1 MTQDAKKLVE
11 NYHDMIYAF
20 IFKHGGKEDDYFSL
34 TETAMRSAESYDK
47 RKGAKFSTY
56 LWQSLLNGFI
66 DEKRKAYLKMKNE
79 QLALADGVD
88 FNRYVEPQDVEE
100 IVVSKLFV
108 EWFKENELTKRQK
121 LILQLKMFGFTN
133 RAIAYK
139 VGISE
144 RAVTDQL
151 RKIRNKYLEVN
162 ERCLN

>member
-1 MTQDAKKLVE
+1 MKKPIPTRRASLKQEKKV
-11 NYHDMIYAF
+11 AQQL
-20 IFKHGGKEDDYFSL
+20 GGKVQPNSGATDYI
-34 TETAMRSAESYDK
+34 
-47 RKGAKFSTY
+47 KGDVVTDNMLIECKTV
-56 LWQSLLNGFI
+56 
-66 DEKRKAYLKMKNE
+66 MK
-79 QLALADGVD
+79 
-88 FNRYVEPQDVEE
+88 PQKT
-100 IVVSKLFV
+100 VSIKK
-108 EWFKENELTKRQK
+108 EWFEKNELTKRQK